1 MNYSFIGKCALLS
14 NLRPFKTPHHY
25 QTTRM
30 KILHIFTLSTTAESF
45 FDGQFK
51 YLSDA
56 GHDIWLVSSSEEP
69 SDFVRDNAL
78 TYQKFDIRRSISPF
92 ADLRTIVALSS
103 FMRRNHFDAVVGHT
117 PKGAMVAMFAAL
129 LARVK
134 KRVYYRHGL
143 IYTTVHG
150 LKRTIL
156 KAVEQLTALCAT
168 HIVNVSPSLG
178 KLAVKDCLNSD
189 RKQTVI
195 GLGTCGGIDTINIF
209 NPTKVS
215 QEKVSV
221 LRHTLGIPDNAYV
234 VGFCGRLCHDKGI
247 IELIEGF
254 RLFQKAQ
261 PDIVTRLLL
270 VGPYDARD
278 ILPSHV
284 KDEIEENHSIV
295 APGSVSHHFLPDYY
309 SLMDVF
315 VFPSYREGFGMTVL
329 EASAMRIPVLVS
341 RSHGCVDSIRENIT
355 GCYIDITS
363 QSIASGLSDMLVP
376 QLRQRLGNAGRDF
389 VTENFERTRMWPRIL
404 DLYKQFFLNET
415 V

>member
-1 MNYSFIGKCALLS
+1 
-14 NLRPFKTPHHY
+14 
-25 QTTRM
+25 M
-30 KILHIFTLSTTAESF
+30 KVLHVFTLLTTPESF
-45 FDGQFK
+45 FYGQFG
-51 YLSDA
+51 YLA
-56 GHDIWLVSSSEEP
+56 EHGHEIHLVTDDEEDIEFS
-69 SDFVRDNAL
+69 
-78 TYQKFDIRRSISPF
+78 
-92 ADLRTIVALSS
+92 
-103 FMRRNHFDAVVGHT
+103 RRNHIIYHRIPIIRAISPMGDIGTIKKLMQLIRREKYDAVFGHT
-117 PKGAMVAMFAAL
+117 PKGAMVAMIAAK
-129 LARVK
+129 LAGVMT
-134 KRVYYRHGL
+134 RVYYRHGL
-143 IYTTVHG
+143 IYTTAKG
-150 LKRTIL
+150 LKRSIL
-156 KAVEQLTALCAT
+156 KTVERLTAACAT
-168 HIVNVSPSLG
+168 HIVNVSPSLS
-178 KLAVKDCLNSD
+178 KLAVKDHLNSS
-189 RKQTVI
+189 RKQIVI
-195 GLGTCGGIDTINIF
+195 GLGTCGGIDTIDIF

-215 QEKVSV
+215 QEKVSA
-221 LRHTLGIPDNAYV
+221 LRHALGVPDNAYV
-234 VGFCGRLCHDKGI
+234 VGFCGRLCRDKGI

-254 RLFQKAQ
+254 RIFQQAH
-261 PDIVTRLLL
+261 PDIVSCLLL

-278 ILPSHV
+278 ILPPQV
-284 KDEIEENHSIV
+284 KDEIEEIHSIV

>member
-1 MNYSFIGKCALLS
+1 
-14 NLRPFKTPHHY
+14 
-25 QTTRM
+25 M
-30 KILHIFTLSTTAESF
+30 KVLHVFTLLTTPESF
-45 FDGQFK
+45 FYGQFG
-51 YLSDA
+51 YLA
-56 GHDIWLVSSSEEP
+56 EHGHEIHLVTDDEEDIEFS
-69 SDFVRDNAL
+69 
-78 TYQKFDIRRSISPF
+78 
-92 ADLRTIVALSS
+92 
-103 FMRRNHFDAVVGHT
+103 RRNHIIYNRIPIIRAISPMGDIGTIKKLMQLIRREKYDAVFGHT
-117 PKGAMVAMFAAL
+117 PKGAMVAMIAAK
-129 LARVK
+129 LAGVK
-134 KRVYYRHGL
+134 TRVYYRHGL
-143 IYTTVHG
+143 IYTTAKG
-150 LKRTIL
+150 LKRSIL
-156 KAVEQLTALCAT
+156 KTVERLTAACAT
-168 HIVNVSPSLG
+168 HIVNVSPSLS
-178 KLAVKDCLNSD
+178 KLAVKDHLNSD

-261 PDIVTRLLL
+261 PDIVARLLL

-284 KDEIEENHSIV
+284 KDEIEASHSII

>member
-1 MNYSFIGKCALLS
+1 
-14 NLRPFKTPHHY
+14 
-25 QTTRM
+25 M
-30 KILHIFTLSTTAESF
+30 KVLHVFTLLTTPESF
-45 FDGQFK
+45 FYGQFG
-51 YLSDA
+51 YLA
-56 GHDIWLVSSSEEP
+56 EHGHEIHLVTDDEEDIEFS
-69 SDFVRDNAL
+69 
-78 TYQKFDIRRSISPF
+78 
-92 ADLRTIVALSS
+92 
-103 FMRRNHFDAVVGHT
+103 RRNHIIYNRIPIIRAISPMGDIGTIKKLMQLIRREKYDAVFGHT
-117 PKGAMVAMFAAL
+117 PKGAMVAMIAAK
-129 LARVK
+129 LAGVK
-134 KRVYYRHGL
+134 TRVYYRHGL
-143 IYTTVHG
+143 IYTTAKG
-150 LKRTIL
+150 LKRSIL
-156 KAVEQLTALCAT
+156 KTVERLTAACAT

-284 KDEIEENHSIV
+284 KDEIEANHSII

>member
-1 MNYSFIGKCALLS
+1 
-14 NLRPFKTPHHY
+14 
-25 QTTRM
+25 M
-30 KILHIFTLSTTAESF
+30 KVLHVFTLLTTPESF
-45 FDGQFK
+45 FYGQFG
-51 YLSDA
+51 YLA
-56 GHDIWLVSSSEEP
+56 EHGHEIHLVTDDEEDIEFS
-69 SDFVRDNAL
+69 
-78 TYQKFDIRRSISPF
+78 
-92 ADLRTIVALSS
+92 
-103 FMRRNHFDAVVGHT
+103 RRNHIIYHRIPIIRAISPMGDIGTIKKLMQLIRREKYDAVFGHT
-117 PKGAMVAMFAAL
+117 PKGAMVAMIAAK
-129 LARVK
+129 LAGVK
-134 KRVYYRHGL
+134 TRVYYRHGL
-143 IYTTVHG
+143 IYTTAKG
-150 LKRTIL
+150 LKRSIL
-156 KAVEQLTALCAT
+156 KTVEQLTALCAT

-284 KDEIEENHSIV
+284 KDEIEANHSII

-355 GCYIDITS
+355 GCYIDLTS
-363 QSIASGLSDMLVP
+363 QSIASGLTDMLDQ
-376 QLRQRLGNAGRDF
+376 QLRQRLGNSGRDF
-389 VTENFERTRMWPRIL
+389 VTQNFERTRMWPRIL

>member
-1 MNYSFIGKCALLS
+1 
-14 NLRPFKTPHHY
+14 
-25 QTTRM
+25 M
-30 KILHIFTLSTTAESF
+30 KVLHVFTLLTTPKAF
-45 FDGQFK
+45 FDSQFQ
-51 YLSDA
+51 YLA
-56 GHDIWLVSSSEEP
+56 EQGLEIHLVTDDEEDVEFSRNNHIIYHRIP
-69 SDFVRDNAL
+69 IIRAISPIGDL
-78 TYQKFDIRRSISPF
+78 TTIKKLIQLIRREKY
-92 ADLRTIVALSS
+92 
-103 FMRRNHFDAVVGHT
+103 DAVFGHT
-117 PKGAMVAMFAAL
+117 PKGAMVAMIAAKL
-129 LARVK
+129 SGVRT
-134 KRVYYRHGL
+134 RVYYRHGL
-143 IYTTVHG
+143 IYTTAHG

-189 RKQTVI
+189 KKQTVI
-195 GLGTCGGIDTINIF
+195 GLGTCGGIDTIDIF

-215 QEKVSV
+215 QEKVSA
-221 LRHTLGIPDNAYV
+221 LRHALGVPDNAYV
-234 VGFCGRLCHDKGI
+234 VGFCGRLCRDKGI

-254 RLFQKAQ
+254 RIFQQAH
-261 PDIVTRLLL
+261 PDIVSCLLL

-278 ILPSHV
+278 ILPPQV

>member
-1 MNYSFIGKCALLS
+1 
-14 NLRPFKTPHHY
+14 
-25 QTTRM
+25 M
-30 KILHIFTLSTTAESF
+30 KVLHVFTLLTIPESF
-45 FDGQFK
+45 FYGQFG
-51 YLSDA
+51 YLA
-56 GHDIWLVSSSEEP
+56 EHGHEIHLVTDDEEDIEFS
-69 SDFVRDNAL
+69 
-78 TYQKFDIRRSISPF
+78 
-92 ADLRTIVALSS
+92 
-103 FMRRNHFDAVVGHT
+103 RRNHIIYHRIPIIRAISPMGDIGTIKKLMQLIRREKYDAVFGHT
-117 PKGAMVAMFAAL
+117 PKGAMVAMIAAK
-129 LARVK
+129 LAGVK
-134 KRVYYRHGL
+134 TRVYYRHGL
-143 IYTTVHG
+143 IYTTAKG
-150 LKRTIL
+150 LKRSIL
-156 KAVEQLTALCAT
+156 KTVERLTAACAT
-168 HIVNVSPSLG
+168 HIVNVSPSLS
-178 KLAVKDCLNSD
+178 KLAVKDHLNSS
-189 RKQTVI
+189 RKQIVI

-234 VGFCGRLCHDKGI
+234 VGFCGRLCRDKGT

-254 RLFQKAQ
+254 RIFQQAH
-261 PDIVTRLLL
+261 PDIVSCLLL

-278 ILPSHV
+278 ILPPQV

-389 VTENFERTRMWPRIL
+389 VTENFERTRMWPKIL
-404 DLYKQFFLNET
+404 NLYIKILSYK
-415 V
+415 

>member
-1 MNYSFIGKCALLS
+1 MEIHLVTDDEEDVEFSRNNHIIYHRIPIIRAISPIGDL
-14 NLRPFKTPHHY
+14 
-25 QTTRM
+25 TTI
-30 KILHIFTLSTTAESF
+30 KKLIQL
-45 FDGQFK
+45 
-51 YLSDA
+51 
-56 GHDIWLVSSSEEP
+56 
-69 SDFVRDNAL
+69 
-78 TYQKFDIRRSISPF
+78 IRREKY
-92 ADLRTIVALSS
+92 
-103 FMRRNHFDAVVGHT
+103 DAVFGHT
-117 PKGAMVAMFAAL
+117 PKGAMVAMIAAKL
-129 LARVK
+129 SGVRT
-134 KRVYYRHGL
+134 RVYYRHGL
-143 IYTTVHG
+143 IYTTAHG

-234 VGFCGRLCHDKGI
+234 VGFCGRLCRDKGI

-254 RLFQKAQ
+254 RLFQQAH
-261 PDIVTRLLL
+261 PDIVSCLLL

-278 ILPSHV
+278 ILPPQV

-295 APGSVSHHFLPDYY
+295 APGSVLHHSLPDYY

-341 RSHGCVDSIRENIT
+341 RSHGCIDSIRENIT
-355 GCYIDITS
+355 GCYIDLTS
-363 QSIASGLSDMLVP
+363 QSIASALTDMLDP
-376 QLRQRLGNAGRDF
+376 QLRQRLGNSGRDF
-389 VTENFERTRMWPRIL
+389 VTENFERTRMWPKIL
-404 DLYKQFFLNET
+404 NLYIKILSYNDRVT
-415 V
+415 SGKTPI

>member
-1 MNYSFIGKCALLS
+1 
-14 NLRPFKTPHHY
+14 
-25 QTTRM
+25 M
-30 KILHIFTLSTTAESF
+30 KVLHVFTLLTTPESF
-45 FDGQFK
+45 FYGQFG
-51 YLSDA
+51 YLA
-56 GHDIWLVSSSEEP
+56 EHGHEIHLVTDDEEDIEFS
-69 SDFVRDNAL
+69 
-78 TYQKFDIRRSISPF
+78 
-92 ADLRTIVALSS
+92 
-103 FMRRNHFDAVVGHT
+103 RRNHIIYNRIPIIRAISPMGDIGTIKKLMQLIRREKYDAVFGHT
-117 PKGAMVAMFAAL
+117 PKGAMVAMIAAK
-129 LARVK
+129 LAGVK
-134 KRVYYRHGL
+134 TRVYYRHGL
-143 IYTTVHG
+143 IYTTAKG
-150 LKRTIL
+150 LKRSIL
-156 KAVEQLTALCAT
+156 KTVERLTAACAT
-168 HIVNVSPSLG
+168 HIVNVSPSLS
-178 KLAVKDCLNSD
+178 KLAVKDHLNSD

-195 GLGTCGGIDTINIF
+195 GLGTCGGIDTIDIF

-215 QEKVSV
+215 QEKVSA
-221 LRHTLGIPDNAYV
+221 LRHALGVPDNAYV
-234 VGFCGRLCHDKGI
+234 VGFCGRLCRDKGI

-254 RLFQKAQ
+254 RIFQQAH
-261 PDIVTRLLL
+261 PDIVSCLLL

-278 ILPSHV
+278 ILPPQV

>member
-1 MNYSFIGKCALLS
+1 
-14 NLRPFKTPHHY
+14 
-25 QTTRM
+25 M
-30 KILHIFTLSTTAESF
+30 KVLHVFTLLTTPESF
-45 FDGQFK
+45 FYGQFG
-51 YLSDA
+51 YLA
-56 GHDIWLVSSSEEP
+56 EHGHEIHLVTDDEEDIEFS
-69 SDFVRDNAL
+69 
-78 TYQKFDIRRSISPF
+78 
-92 ADLRTIVALSS
+92 
-103 FMRRNHFDAVVGHT
+103 RRNHIIYNRIPIIRAISPMGDIGTIKKLMQLIRREKYDAVFGHT
-117 PKGAMVAMFAAL
+117 PKGAMVAMIAAK
-129 LARVK
+129 LAGVK
-134 KRVYYRHGL
+134 TRVYYRHGL
-143 IYTTVHG
+143 IYTIAKG
-150 LKRTIL
+150 LKRSIL
-156 KAVEQLTALCAT
+156 KTVERLTAACAT
-168 HIVNVSPSLG
+168 HIVNVSPSLS
-178 KLAVKDCLNSD
+178 KLAVKDHLNSS
-189 RKQTVI
+189 RKQIVI
-195 GLGTCGGIDTINIF
+195 GLGTCGGIDTIDIF

-215 QEKVSV
+215 QEKVSA
-221 LRHTLGIPDNAYV
+221 LRHALGVPDNAYV
-234 VGFCGRLCHDKGI
+234 VGFCGRLCRDKGI

-254 RLFQKAQ
+254 RIFQQAH
-261 PDIVTRLLL
+261 PDIVSCLLL

-278 ILPSHV
+278 ILPPQV

>member
-1 MNYSFIGKCALLS
+1 
-14 NLRPFKTPHHY
+14 
-25 QTTRM
+25 M
-30 KILHIFTLSTTAESF
+30 KVLHVFTLLTTPKAF
-45 FDGQFK
+45 FDSQFQ
-51 YLSDA
+51 YLA
-56 GHDIWLVSSSEEP
+56 EQGLEIHLVTDDEEDVEFSSNNHIIYHRIPIIRAISP
-69 SDFVRDNAL
+69 IGDL
-78 TYQKFDIRRSISPF
+78 TTIKKLIQLIRREKY
-92 ADLRTIVALSS
+92 
-103 FMRRNHFDAVVGHT
+103 DAVFGHT
-117 PKGAMVAMFAAL
+117 PKGAMVAMIAAKL
-129 LARVK
+129 SGVRT
-134 KRVYYRHGL
+134 RVYYRHGL
-143 IYTTVHG
+143 IYTTAHG
-150 LKRTIL
+150 LKRMIL

-189 RKQTVI
+189 KKQTVI
-195 GLGTCGGIDTINIF
+195 GLGTCGGIDTIDIF

-215 QEKVSV
+215 QEKVSA
-221 LRHTLGIPDNAYV
+221 LRHALGVPDNAYV
-234 VGFCGRLCHDKGI
+234 VGFCGRLCRDKGI

-254 RLFQKAQ
+254 RIFQQAH
-261 PDIVTRLLL
+261 PDIVSCLLL

-278 ILPSHV
+278 ILPPQV

>member
-1 MNYSFIGKCALLS
+1 
-14 NLRPFKTPHHY
+14 
-25 QTTRM
+25 M
-30 KILHIFTLSTTAESF
+30 KVLHVFTLLTTPKAF
-45 FDGQFK
+45 FDSQFQ
-51 YLSDA
+51 YLAEQGLEIHLVTDDEE
-56 GHDIWLVSSSEEP
+56 DIEFS
-69 SDFVRDNAL
+69 
-78 TYQKFDIRRSISPF
+78 
-92 ADLRTIVALSS
+92 
-103 FMRRNHFDAVVGHT
+103 RRNHIIYHRIPIIRAISPMGDIGTIKKLMQLIRREKYDAVFGHT
-117 PKGAMVAMFAAL
+117 PKGAMVAIIAAK
-129 LARVK
+129 LAGVK
-134 KRVYYRHGL
+134 TRVYYRHGL
-143 IYTTVHG
+143 IYTTAKG
-150 LKRTIL
+150 LKRSIL
-156 KAVEQLTALCAT
+156 KTVERLTAACAT
-168 HIVNVSPSLG
+168 HIVNVSPSLS
-178 KLAVKDCLNSD
+178 KLAVKDHLNSS
-189 RKQTVI
+189 RKQIVI
-195 GLGTCGGIDTINIF
+195 GLGTCGGIDTIDIF

-215 QEKVSV
+215 QEKVSA
-221 LRHTLGIPDNAYV
+221 LRHALGVPDNAYV
-234 VGFCGRLCHDKGI
+234 VGFCGRLCRDKGI

-254 RLFQKAQ
+254 RIFQQAH
-261 PDIVTRLLL
+261 PDIVSCLLL

-278 ILPSHV
+278 ILPPQV

>member
-1 MNYSFIGKCALLS
+1 
-14 NLRPFKTPHHY
+14 
-25 QTTRM
+25 M
-30 KILHIFTLSTTAESF
+30 KVLHVFTLLTTPKAF
-45 FDGQFK
+45 FDSQFQ
-51 YLSDA
+51 YLAEQGLEMHLVTDDEE
-56 GHDIWLVSSSEEP
+56 DIEFS
-69 SDFVRDNAL
+69 
-78 TYQKFDIRRSISPF
+78 
-92 ADLRTIVALSS
+92 
-103 FMRRNHFDAVVGHT
+103 RRNHIIYHRIPIIRAISPMGDIGTIKKLMQLIRREKYDAVFGHT
-117 PKGAMVAMFAAL
+117 PKGAMVAMIAAK
-129 LARVK
+129 LAGVK
-134 KRVYYRHGL
+134 TRVYYRHGL
-143 IYTTVHG
+143 IYTTAKG
-150 LKRTIL
+150 LKRSIL
-156 KAVEQLTALCAT
+156 KTVERLTAACAT
-168 HIVNVSPSLG
+168 HIVNVSPSLS
-178 KLAVKDCLNSD
+178 KLAVKDHLNSS
-189 RKQTVI
+189 RKQIVI

-284 KDEIEENHSIV
+284 KDEIEANHSII

-355 GCYIDITS
+355 GCYIDLTS
-363 QSIASGLSDMLVP
+363 QSIASGLTDMLDQ
-376 QLRQRLGNAGRDF
+376 QLRQRLGNSGRDF
-389 VTENFERTRMWPRIL
+389 VTQNFERTRMWPRIL